1 MNSEDKAIININNK
15 NQFFYLFLVLL
26 SLGIIYLLYSQ
37 IIDVAIVIL
46 FSIIIASGIDPGA
59 RWFQRHKVPRVLA
72 VIFVYFIAL
81 LIIGFIFYLI
91 IPTLFFEVSNI
102 SSALSLYS
110 QTPIDKGIISKLLP
124 GLPKSLANILQQIT
138 ISSENYINDVLISF
152 SNIALKVFGG
162 VLSMVLIIVF
172 SFYLSVQERGIENFL
187 RIVTPVG
194 KEEYVLDLWT
204 RSSNKI
210 GKWLQGQIL
219 LGLLVGVLVFLGLMI
234 LGVPHALVFA
244 LIAVVFEL
252 IPIVGPILS
261 AILPFIVAVVQSP
274 TLGFLVLGL
283 YFLIQQFENHLIY
296 PLVVRKIIGIP
307 PIMTIIAL
315 FVGGK
320 AGGLLGILLSIP
332 VAVVLLE
339 IFNDIEKNK
348 KRNN

>member
-1 MNSEDKAIININNK
+1 MNNDSKTIINMNNK
-15 NQFFYLFLVLL
+15 NSFFYLFLVLF
-26 SLGIIYLLYSQ
+26 SLGVIYFLHNQL
-37 IIDVAIVIL
+37 IDVAIVIL

-59 RWFQRHKVPRVLA
+59 RWFQRRRIPRVLA
-72 VIFVYFIAL
+72 VIFVYFIVL

-91 IPTLFFEVSNI
+91 VPTLFSEISNI
-102 SSALSLYS
+102 SSTLSLYT
-110 QTPIDKGIISKLLP
+110 QAPVDRGIISELFP
-124 GLPKSLANILQQIT
+124 GLPESLANILQQIT
-138 ISSENYINDVLISF
+138 TSSENYINDVLINF
-152 SNIALKVFGG
+152 SNVASKVFGG

-172 SFYLSVQERGIENFL
+172 SFYLSVQEKGIENFL
-187 RIVTPVG
+187 SIVTPIG
-194 KEEYVLDLWT
+194 KEEYVLDLWA

-219 LGLLVGVLVFLGLMI
+219 LGLLIGVLVFLGLMI
-234 LGVPHALVFA
+234 LGIPYALVFA
-244 LIAVVFEL
+244 LLAAVFEL

-261 AILPFIVAVVQSP
+261 AVPPFIIAVVQSP

-307 PIMTIIAL
+307 PIMTIIAI

-320 AGGLLGILLSIP
+320 IGGLLGILLSIP

-348 KRNN
+348 KNN

>member
-1 MNSEDKAIININNK
+1 MSSEDKTIININNK
-15 NQFFYLFLVLL
+15 NNFFYLFLVLF
-26 SLGIIYLLYSQ
+26 SLGIIYFLHRQ
-37 IIDVAIVIL
+37 IIDIAIVIL
-46 FSIIIASGIDPGA
+46 FSIIIASSVDPGA
-59 RWFQRHKVPRVLA
+59 RWFQRRKIPRILA

-81 LIIGFIFYLI
+81 IVVGFIFYLI
-91 IPTLFFEVSNI
+91 IPTLFSEISRI
-102 SSALSLYS
+102 SSTLSLYT
-110 QTPIDKGIISKLLP
+110 QTSVDEGIIAELLP
-124 GLPKSLANILQQIT
+124 GLPKSLANMLQQIT
-138 ISSENYINDVLISF
+138 MASENYINDVLINF
-152 SNIALKVFGG
+152 SNIASKVFGG
-162 VLSMVLIIVF
+162 VLSMVLIVVF

-187 RIVTPVG
+187 SIVTPIG
-194 KEEYVLDLWT
+194 KEEYVLNLWA

-234 LGVPHALVFA
+234 LGVPYALVFA
-244 LIAVVFEL
+244 LMAAIFEL

-261 AILPFIVAVVQSP
+261 AVPPFIVAVVQSP
-274 TLGFLVLGL
+274 TLGLLVLGL

-320 AGGLLGILLSIP
+320 IGGLLGILLSIP

-348 KRNN
+348 KKI